1 MENRNTRLSDALL
14 TPKKQAI
21 EEIKKRRKNKEL
33 VKKVNDFLGGD
44 IPAHFNQEE
53 PILYLSRHLAT
64 PNYEALKFIEIGRP
78 LGLPLVIGQ
87 DTKGI
92 FVGNNEIK
100 RGLGKLA
107 VTKGVSRNLDEI
119 IEYFTLV
126 DFSTEQGKPLC
137 EVKTKT
143 GTPLIELH
151 TRLLREIYPNI
162 VKICDESDWI
172 DRNHRNNL
180 VKQYENMLAL
190 MTVYG
195 VMFETYTESETNF
208 VKNILKPSFENIEQ
222 KIGVRPLIV
231 ELISDEIEMTRNWES
246 YPSVLYQFIKEEMV
260 KIEENINVNKNT
272 KFHSKV
278 V

>member
-1 MENRNTRLSDALL
+1 MENRNNRFSNALL
-14 TPKKQAI
+14 TPKNQAI
-21 EEIKKRRKNKEL
+21 EEIKKRRKDKEL
-33 VKKVNDFLGGD
+33 VKKVSNFLDGD
-44 IPAHFNQEE
+44 IPAHFNQEK

-64 PNYEALKFIEIGRP
+64 PNYEALKFIEIGKP

-92 FVGNNEIK
+92 FTSNNEMK

-107 VTKGVSRNLDEI
+107 VTKGVSRTLDEI

-126 DFSTEQGKPLC
+126 DFSTEQGKSLC
-137 EVKTKT
+137 EVKTKA
-143 GTPLIELH
+143 GISLIELH
-151 TRLLREIYPNI
+151 AKLLRKIYPNT

-172 DRNHRNNL
+172 DRNYRDNL
-180 VKQYENMLAL
+180 LKQYENMLAL

-208 VKNILKPSFENIEQ
+208 VNDILIPSFKNVEQ

-231 ELISDEIEMTRNWES
+231 ELINDEIEMTRNWEG
-246 YPSVLYQFIKEEMV
+246 YPSVLYQFIKEELV
-260 KIEENINVNKNT
+260 KIEEK
-272 KFHSKV
+272 
-278 V
+278 